1 MEVMTTKEF
10 VRDSR
15 RNGRYRIGRTSSD
28 MRSVCGYVDQTS
40 GGVRRLKFSHMEVV
54 VDDATT
60 VCVDFD

>member
-1 MEVMTTKEF
+1 
-10 VRDSR
+10 
-15 RNGRYRIGRTSSD
+15 
-28 MRSVCGYVDQTS
+28 MRSVCGYVDHTS